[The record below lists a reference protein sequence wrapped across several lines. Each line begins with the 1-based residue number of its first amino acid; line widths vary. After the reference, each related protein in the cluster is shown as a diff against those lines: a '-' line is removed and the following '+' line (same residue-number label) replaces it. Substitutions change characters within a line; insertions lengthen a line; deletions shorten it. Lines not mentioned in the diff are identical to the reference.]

1 MARGMPCRT
10 VRSLLPRDLAGTLS
24 SHDARQ
30 VAEHIQSC
38 RSCSIA
44 YESAREAAECM
55 SGRRSDGEQKMTRQT
70 AVFCGALTDRELG
83 SGGGK

>member
-24 SHDARQ
+24 SRDACQ

-55 SGRRSDGEQKMTRQT
+55 SGKRFDGEQGVTSQT
-70 AVFCGALTDRELG
+70 AVLCGALTDCELG
-83 SGGGK
+83 GGGGK